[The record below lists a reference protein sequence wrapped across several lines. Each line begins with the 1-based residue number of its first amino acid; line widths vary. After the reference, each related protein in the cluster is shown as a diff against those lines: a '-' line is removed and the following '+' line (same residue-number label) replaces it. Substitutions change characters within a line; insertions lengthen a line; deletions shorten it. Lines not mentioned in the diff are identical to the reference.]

1 MGSKLLECHYWKIST
16 VPDYSILQQQQK
28 KLQLTVDRE
37 AFKVLFFWISS
48 FQSELAENEVRV

>member
-16 VPDYSILQQQQK
+16 VPDYSILQQK

-37 AFKVLFFWISS
+37 AFKVLFF
-48 FQSELAENEVRV
+48 E